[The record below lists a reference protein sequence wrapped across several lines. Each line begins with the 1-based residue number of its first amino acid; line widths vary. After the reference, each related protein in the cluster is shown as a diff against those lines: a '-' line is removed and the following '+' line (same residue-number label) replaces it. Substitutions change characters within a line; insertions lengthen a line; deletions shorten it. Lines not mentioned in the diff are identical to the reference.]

1 MIQPVNSRL
10 ILTLLI
16 SLFGVGAAMLSAPL
30 SASANPVPAC
40 TAKLPD
46 QMKLAAVGSA
56 SLDWRCDGS
65 FPDLG
70 PGRIAVRLVPADDS
84 AAYVE
89 TRAGYLNSLSVIA
102 MRGSQALA
110 GVTYPASTLKAG
122 TAEVSF
128 AAKLP
133 VSNQRADSYIA
144 VFDGAE
150 FPTTIGHARLVSQ
163 PVSERLDVEWQRTT
177 IAMFVGFL
185 LLPVILNLGFFR
197 ALRAE
202 FLLWHA
208 LLAFSMAA
216 HLMTSGLIAIYWPLD
231 VIAITDLAISTFGI
245 VVVSAIMFATRLVEV
260 DCQSRRLRRLLEYS
274 VLSIILITVLRMARI
289 DAFEPYSAKI
299 YFASF
304 LPVLILMVWFVIDAA
319 RRGSRAVWF
328 QIIAWIPFLVLALLR
343 IGSMLGTDGGYLD
356 APWLFRVGTVTEV
369 VFTAL
374 GVVDRVMAL
383 KRERDSAQAQ
393 AHDLVQISEQDAL
406 TGLPNRRMLE
416 SRFDNLREQGFDTF
430 ALLDL
435 DKFKDVNDLFGH
447 QVGDQALIA
456 CAAAIRGG
464 GDRDTIAVRLGG
476 EEFVVLARGSRSV
489 ERVEA
494 LRQAIPLRIAG
505 AVKGLDR
512 PVTASMGVIEL
523 PRSSLG
529 LMTFEDLYSRA
540 DKLLYEAK
548 SSGRNRM
555 YFERL
560 SVFEKAPK
568 MRPRTRDA
576 GQAA

>member
-1 MIQPVNSRL
+1 M
-10 ILTLLI
+10 TLLI
-16 SLFGVGAAMLSAPL
+16 SLFGVGAAMLSAPVI
-30 SASANPVPAC
+30 ASTNPVPNC
-40 TAKLPD
+40 IAKVPD
-46 QMKLAAVGSA
+46 QITLVETGSA

-65 FPDLG
+65 VPKLG
-70 PGRIAVRLVPADDS
+70 PGRIAVRLVPTDDT
-84 AAYVE
+84 AAYLE
-89 TRAGYLNSLSVIA
+89 TRTGYLHSLSVIA
-102 MRGSQALA
+102 FRGARALA
-110 GVTYPASTLKAG
+110 GVTYPASTLKSG

-128 AAKLP
+128 AARLP
-133 VSNQRADSYIA
+133 DTNQRADSYIA
-144 VFDGAE
+144 VFEGAE
-150 FPTTIGHARLVSQ
+150 FPTTIGHAQLVSK
-163 PVSERLDVEWQRTT
+163 PVSERLDAEWQRVTL
-177 IAMFVGFL
+177 AMFVGFL

-216 HLMTSGLIAIYWPLD
+216 HLMTSGLIAVYWPID
-231 VIAITDLAISTFGI
+231 IIAMTDLAISTFGL
-245 VVVSAIMFATRLVEV
+245 VVIAAIMFATRLVET
-260 DCQSRRLRRLLEYS
+260 DRQSHRLRRLLEYS
-274 VLSIILITVLRMARI
+274 VISIILITVLRMARI
-289 DAFEPYSAKI
+289 DAFEPYSAKV

-328 QIIAWIPFLVLALLR
+328 QIIAWVPFLVLALLR
-343 IGSMLGTDGGYLD
+343 IGSMLGTDAGYLE

-369 VFTAL
+369 IFTAL

-383 KRERDSAQAQ
+383 KRERDIAQAQ
-393 AHDLVQISEQDAL
+393 AYNLIQISEQDSL

-416 SRFDNLREQGFDTF
+416 SRFDDLREQGFDTF

-435 DKFKDVNDLFGH
+435 DKFKDINDLFGH

-456 CAAAIRGG
+456 CASAIRGG
-464 GDRDTIAVRLGG
+464 SDRDTIAVRLGG
-476 EEFVVLARGSRSV
+476 EEFVVLARGKRSV

-512 PVTASMGVIEL
+512 PVTASMGVVEL
-523 PRSSLG
+523 PRASRG

-540 DKLLYEAK
+540 DQLLYEAK

-568 MRPRTRDA
+568 IRSGMRDKE
-576 GQAA
+576 QAA